1 MKLKNVYVL
10 FLAFTFF
17 SLQLQCKSDNIKVIF
32 FDFGGFA
39 IDQKPLLQ
47 RLADRFA
54 PGANI
59 SSFSDKGIIRYLKE
73 DLRMS
78 KLKIMCKSPKLWRM
92 TTEHIVNT
100 AIFDDVKKVLYSIS
114 SRGYSI
120 KVLTSVAK
128 EKIENKLDQEGLKD
142 VVECIS
148 SGSLIG
154 AFLKRKAI
162 IKKYLKSKKLS
173 PNEALYIGDEISK
186 IQIYQKVGV
195 QTCAISWG
203 LSSKAALLQGKPNF
217 LIDKPEELLEI
228 LQKA

>member
-1 MKLKNVYVL
+1 MKLKRIGLL
-10 FLAFTFF
+10 FLTFAFF
-17 SLQLQCKSDNIKVIF
+17 SLQLQSKDNNIKVIF

-39 IDQKPLLQ
+39 IDQKPLLK
-47 RLADRFA
+47 RLADYFA

-59 SSFSDKGIIRYLKE
+59 SSFSDKGIMRYLKE

-92 TTEHIVNT
+92 TTEHIEKT
-100 AIFDDVKKVLYSIS
+100 KIFDNVKNVLQELS

-120 KVLTSVAK
+120 KVLSSIAK

-148 SGSLIG
+148 SGSLIN

-162 IKKYLKSKKLS
+162 IKKYLKSQKLA
-173 PNEALYIGDEISK
+173 PNQALYIGDEVSK
-186 IQIYQKVGV
+186 VKVYQKVGV
-195 QTCAISWG
+195 KICAISWG
-203 LSSKAALLQGKPNF
+203 LSSKVSLLQGKPNF
-217 LIDKPEELLEI
+217 LIDKPEELLGI
-228 LQKA
+228 LQKV